1 MTLRAKILSLL
12 CLAVTS
18 LTVLVMLV
26 NSFEQFDKKYLPSF
40 MLAQKFALPIIVASL
55 AFIYFVFF
63 EPERMERR
71 SNVRVMR
78 VVMIITTGLFAYF
91 LSSVNM
97 KVTSEASIIIY
108 AVQLAV
114 TVVTTVYFFLLRPKF

>member
-1 MTLRAKILSLL
+1 MSLRVKILSLL
-12 CLAVTS
+12 YLAVTS

-71 SNVRVMR
+71 SNVRIMR

-114 TVVTTVYFFLLRPKF
+114 TVVTMVYFFLLRPKF